1 MKIRIP
7 RQDLLEKVNRVK
19 TVVSSKT
26 ALPILSHL
34 LMETGEGFV
43 RLCATD
49 LKVSIEC
56 TVDCEVLEPGSLTVS
71 SQRLSMILAELPN
84 LDIVLELGENNIMGL
99 S

>member
-7 RQDLLEKVNRVK
+7 RQDLLDNVNRAK

-34 LMETGEGFV
+34 LLETCESAV
-43 RLCATD
+43 RLSATD

-56 TVDCEVLEPGSLTVS
+56 MVDCTVEEPGSFTVS
-71 SQRLSMILAELPN
+71 SQRLE
-84 LDIVLELGENNIMGL
+84 
-99 S
+99 